1 MNDKELYDKT
11 RKILFSALKR
21 HKLVGVFLYYYSIPI
36 LSERGVQILNML
48 KYKGDIKISV
58 NDKKILIPRNENI
71 EYGKLYECLIS
82 MLRTN
87 IRQPPFGF
95 YDRVK
100 EIFLSEYIQMHPL
113 IKKNNYKK
121 NIIVGCCII
130 LAFWMMCILTILYFL
145 QSKILLIL
153 LVICMI
159 ALIIPYRHTL
169 RTYKTWR
176 RR

>member
-21 HKLVGVFLYYYSIPI
+21 HKL
-36 LSERGVQILNML
+36 
-48 KYKGDIKISV
+48 
-58 NDKKILIPRNENI
+58 
-71 EYGKLYECLIS
+71 
-82 MLRTN
+82 
-87 IRQPPFGF
+87 
-95 YDRVK
+95 
-100 EIFLSEYIQMHPL
+100 
-113 IKKNNYKK
+113 
-121 NIIVGCCII
+121 VGCCII